1 MCFRLPCNQRGW
13 PWPAL
18 PWWTSETSP
27 GDLPSPLHLP
37 RRLLALQDETGY
49 DIVQKQ
55 GQRIFG
61 GPPPGWAGEAP
72 GRGTEVYC
80 YRIPRDCF
88 EDELVPVFAAVGRIY
103 ELRLMIEFSGANR
116 TYGYVRYCEARD
128 AREAVRRLHNHM
140 VRPGHPLA
148 VALSVDN
155 RQLTAR
161 LVPAVGRGEREVVEE
176 LAALGVEGVA
186 GARLRGGSWLQL
198 DFSSHRLAALA
209 RRQLVPATLRL
220 WGQVEVRGVE
230 WATPE
235 DYTTST
241 PSRVLAVRNL
251 PPSLAYGKTVDLFN
265 QLSDG
270 QVEAVVRTA
279 AVVLVTL
286 ATSEAAR
293 LVVARSE
300 GLELGSGR
308 VEVAEYRT
316 QPSRRVDRGY
326 VLPSRGRR
334 FRGRRMGEP
343 LQRRWPC

>member
-1 MCFRLPCNQRGW
+1 M
-13 PWPAL
+13 
-18 PWWTSETSP
+18 
-27 GDLPSPLHLP
+27 
-37 RRLLALQDETGY
+37 
-49 DIVQKQ
+49 QKQ

-235 DYTTST
+235 DYTIST

>member
-1 MCFRLPCNQRGW
+1 
-13 PWPAL
+13 
-18 PWWTSETSP
+18 
-27 GDLPSPLHLP
+27 
-37 RRLLALQDETGY
+37 
-49 DIVQKQ
+49 
-55 GQRIFG
+55 
-61 GPPPGWAGEAP
+61 
-72 GRGTEVYC
+72 
-80 YRIPRDCF
+80 
-88 EDELVPVFAAVGRIY
+88 
-103 ELRLMIEFSGANR
+103 
-116 TYGYVRYCEARD
+116 
-128 AREAVRRLHNHM
+128 
-140 VRPGHPLA
+140 
-148 VALSVDN
+148 
-155 RQLTAR
+155 
-161 LVPAVGRGEREVVEE
+161 VE
-176 LAALGVEGVA
+176 

-220 WGQVEVRGVE
+220 WGEVEVRGVE

-235 DYTTST
+235 DYTAST

-251 PPSLAYGKTVDLFN
+251 PPSLAYGKAVDLFN

-286 ATSEAAR
+286 ATSEAAG

-326 VLPSRGRR
+326 VLPSSRPSPG
-334 FRGRRMGEP
+334 P
-343 LQRRWPC
+343 LQPTASSSRGLQGQAGFQPSSTFQSTCNSYPPSSSSNLPLNTTIQSTSLPLQSSSFPYPPSSTPYPPFSTPYPPSPRLATFDPGFGRAAEVELRRLCISQGWGSPNLRVTGQRVLESGEVEHQAAVVVQGMGHGLMTGPWRANREEALAAAATAVLDRVLREAAGKQGGAKVEGRGDAMGGLMEGLRRLWRE